1 MACRPKDNPRSA
13 SSDGVPPEL
22 VVLGLREAALC
33 PTGLTGWW
41 GTSSGCDCCDP
52 TLSGAC
58 ILTNSVSTPRY
69 HQHCSDGGVDPGTEL
84 FDDFSAKFRE
94 GKRVFNGMPLLIS
107 RWQECFSSPY

>member
-1 MACRPKDNPRSA
+1 M
-13 SSDGVPPEL
+13 
-22 VVLGLREAALC
+22 VLGLREAALR

-41 GTSSGCDCCDP
+41 GTSSGCDRCDP
-52 TLSGAC
+52 VFFGAC